1 MDSIIRGEKIMY
13 VGKARAYTNIAL
25 IKYWGKKD
33 EELILPMNSS
43 LSLTL
48 DAFYT
53 ETSVI
58 FDEKLTQDIFY
69 LDGIKQNAKQTAK
82 VAKFLSLVRQQQN
95 ISLFAKVESKNF
107 VPTAAGLASSAS
119 GLAALAGACS
129 EALQL
134 NLSPRDLSRLARRG
148 SGSAC
153 RSIFGGFAEWQKGDS
168 DQTSFGK
175 EIDSDGWEND
185 LAMLFVLV
193 DDGVKDISSR
203 DGMRRTVETSSFYP
217 GWLKTTEEDLI
228 TAKKAIAEKNFTQLG
243 EVTEA
248 NGLRMHGT
256 TLAAVPPFTYWSPE
270 SIKVMQVVRQMR
282 QQGLPCYFTMD
293 AGPNVKILVEKKNLS
308 ALKTCFTDHFAESQ
322 LITANVGPEIALM
335 PVEGA
340 EKL

>member
-1 MDSIIRGEKIMY
+1 MY
-13 VGKARAYTNIAL
+13 AGKARAYTNIAL

-33 EELILPMNSS
+33 EQLILPMNSS

-53 ETSVI
+53 ETSVY
-58 FDEKLTQDIFY
+58 FGEALTEDTFF
-69 LDGIKQNAKQTAK
+69 LDGKKQDLKQTAK
-82 VAKFLSLVRQQQN
+82 ISKFLDLVRQQQN
-95 ISLFAKVESKNF
+95 ISLFAKVESQNF

-129 EALQL
+129 VAL
-134 NLSPRDLSRLARRG
+134 NLHLSKTELSRLARRG

-153 RSIFGGFAEWQKGDS
+153 RSIFGGFSEWQKGDS
-168 DQTSFGK
+168 NQNSFAQQIPSNK
-175 EIDSDGWEND
+175 WED
-185 LAMLFVLV
+185 ELAMVFVLV

-203 DGMRRTVETSSFYP
+203 DGMRRTVETSSFYS
-217 GWLKTTEEDLI
+217 GWLETIDTDLE
-228 TAKKAIAEKNFTQLG
+228 TAKQAILEKDFIRLG

-270 SIKVMQVVRQMR
+270 SLNVMQLVRTAR

-293 AGPNVKILVEKKNLS
+293 AGPNVKILVEKKNVTALTQFLAEHLS
-308 ALKTCFTDHFAESQ
+308 EKQ
-322 LITANVGPEIALM
+322 LITAYAGPEIALI
-335 PVEGA
+335 PLERLE
-340 EKL
+340 EK

>member
-1 MDSIIRGEKIMY
+1 MY

-33 EELILPMNSS
+33 EHLIIPMNSS

-53 ETSVI
+53 ETSVY
-58 FDEKLTQDIFY
+58 FDETLTEDIFF
-69 LDGIKQNAKQTAK
+69 LDGKKQDPKQTAK
-82 VAKFLSLVRQQQN
+82 ISNFLDLVRQQQN
-95 ISLFAKVESKNF
+95 LSLFAKVDSRNF

-119 GLAALAGACS
+119 GLAALASACS
-129 EALQL
+129 TALDLQL
-134 NLSPRDLSRLARRG
+134 TETELSRLARRG

-168 DQTSFGK
+168 DQNSFAQP
-175 EIDSDGWEND
+175 IPSDKWEEE

-203 DGMRRTVETSSFYP
+203 DGMKRTVETSSFYS
-217 GWLKTTEEDLI
+217 GWLENVEPDLV
-228 TAKKAIAEKNFTQLG
+228 TAKQAIKEKDFNKLG
-243 EVTEA
+243 QVTEA

-270 SIKVMQVVRQMR
+270 SLKVMQLVRAVR
-282 QQGLPCYFTMD
+282 KQGLPCYFTMD
-293 AGPNVKILVEKKNLS
+293 AGPNVKILVEKKNLA
-308 ALKTCFTDHFAESQ
+308 ALKNFLADHFSEQQ
-322 LITANVGPEIALM
+322 LISAFAGPGIERI
-335 PVEGA
+335 PVERS
-340 EKL
+340 EEL